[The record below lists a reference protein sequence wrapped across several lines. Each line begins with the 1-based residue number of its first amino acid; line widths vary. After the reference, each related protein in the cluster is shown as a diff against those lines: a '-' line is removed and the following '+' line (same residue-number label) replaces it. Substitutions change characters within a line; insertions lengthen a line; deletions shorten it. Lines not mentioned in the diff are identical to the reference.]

1 MNPTVRNLL
10 FLLLLVPAL
19 ASCIRDE
26 VADCPPLILN
36 LVIKDKNY
44 FNVDEVAA
52 KGLITKK
59 DENLP
64 FREYVS
70 TLYYTICN
78 EAGDT
83 VAARKLLAVTGHA
96 KTEVISLPADLPYGK
111 YRVTVWGNLKSEA
124 PLAQDGSSANLEH
137 ADAEGRDIYL
147 ANAEVNYAFG
157 TENHTVELQ
166 RTKGLLI
173 IQAENLP
180 DDINLSEK
188 TITNVYSLVAAGL
201 KYDRLTNLTSR
212 TPWTDKHCITTYT
225 LTGPSK
231 GLKQSTLQM
240 AFLADSPTPEAAP
253 EPLRPDDIQITMERN
268 FITVVKYVYRTD
280 NDFTIYVLVNDNWE
294 EVHGLIVE
302 E

>member
-26 VADCPPLILN
+26 VADCPPLTLN

-83 VAARKLLAVTGHA
+83 VAARKLSAVTGHA

-111 YRVTVWGNLKSEA
+111 YRVTV
-124 PLAQDGSSANLEH
+124 
-137 ADAEGRDIYL
+137 
-147 ANAEVNYAFG
+147 
-157 TENHTVELQ
+157 
-166 RTKGLLI
+166 
-173 IQAENLP
+173 
-180 DDINLSEK
+180 
-188 TITNVYSLVAAGL
+188 
-201 KYDRLTNLTSR
+201 
-212 TPWTDKHCITTYT
+212 
-225 LTGPSK
+225 
-231 GLKQSTLQM
+231 
-240 AFLADSPTPEAAP
+240 
-253 EPLRPDDIQITMERN
+253 
-268 FITVVKYVYRTD
+268 
-280 NDFTIYVLVNDNWE
+280 
-294 EVHGLIVE
+294 
-302 E
+302 